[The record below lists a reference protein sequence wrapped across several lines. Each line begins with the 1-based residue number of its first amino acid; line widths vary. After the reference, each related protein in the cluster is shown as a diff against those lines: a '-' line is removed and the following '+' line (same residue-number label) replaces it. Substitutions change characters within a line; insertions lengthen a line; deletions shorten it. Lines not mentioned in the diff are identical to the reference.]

1 MKKTTIIYLLLILPM
16 LTISSCS
23 DDDKDSQTEIVTAE
37 FILNG
42 GAVWKSPK
50 TDEVIKI
57 IRSKAELDALIERTD
72 ATVEINYPDFTK
84 YSILLASGFTS
95 YGVSKVE
102 TRFIKYSDT
111 KYTLFVDV
119 YTNLT
124 TVAEGYRIAALIP
137 VLNSNVE
144 VDKKAVIH

>member
-1 MKKTTIIYLLLILPM
+1 MFI
-16 LTISSCS
+16 ISSCS

-37 FILNG
+37 FVLNG

-50 TDEVIKI
+50 TDDVIKI
-57 IRSKAELDALIERTD
+57 IRSKAELDALIESTD
-72 ATVEINYPDFTK
+72 AIVELNYPDFTK
-84 YSILLASGFTS
+84 YSILLASGSTLN
-95 YGVSKVE
+95 GVSKVD

-119 YTNLT
+119 YTNLA
-124 TVAEGYRIAALIP
+124 TVVEGYRIAALIP
-137 VLNSNVE
+137 VLNSHVE